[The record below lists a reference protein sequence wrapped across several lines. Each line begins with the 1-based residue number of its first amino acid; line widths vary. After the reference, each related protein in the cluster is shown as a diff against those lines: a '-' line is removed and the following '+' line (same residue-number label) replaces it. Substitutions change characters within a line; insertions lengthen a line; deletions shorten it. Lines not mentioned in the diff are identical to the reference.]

1 MTLLSKL
8 LGIPMTARERDAVFA
23 EIARGRSPENVLAFF
38 RDGAQH
44 NTAKSGALL
53 GAQGIFVVVDIFA
66 LDHGW
71 PQSLVLAAALA
82 MLAGALLVMA
92 NLRGTLMPYLKAA
105 SSGAGPAPASE
116 RATYELVLARSLRFN
131 LALYLTFLSVVLLAI
146 CALGQLRP

>member
-1 MTLLSKL
+1 MSLASRL
-8 LGIPMTARERDAVFA
+8 LGIPMTAQEREAVFA
-23 EIARGRSPENVLAFF
+23 EVARGRTPEDVLAFF

-71 PQSLVLAAALA
+71 PRLPVLAAMLT

-92 NLRGTLMPYLKAA
+92 NLRGTLSPYQRSAA
-105 SSGAGPAPASE
+105 SKDADGMATA
-116 RATYELVLARSLRFN
+116 RATYALVHARSLRFN
-131 LALYLTFLSVVLLAI
+131 VALYLTFVSVLLLAI
-146 CALGQLRP
+146 SALTLLRR